1 MNVEIKEKFPVE
13 IIEEGTLMDFI
24 DQEFVFVIKD
34 ETWMPYEL
42 QCLKQK
48 PLEIQFVYKYDIA
61 VFLLTIEDA
70 LDTSD
75 FIFNVHDNTYGEEL
89 FLPDNNGYACSLY
102 FWIKKIGLWGERN
115 FIYRVKLLMSLR
127 KSFAYKKTFCIR
139 KKNFYA
145 IWKDYKWPMNHLRC
159 SHWHYQQISSNK
171 GGVFPF

>member
-75 FIFNVHDNTYGEEL
+75 FIFCCHDNIYDAALWKKYEQGSGAMCTLYLLDEANVVKGKRRVCLSTKMSNCISECLQVQKEHSYVEEE
-89 FLPDNNGYACSLY
+89 FACNLE
-102 FWIKKIGLWGERN
+102 GLQA
-115 FIYRVKLLMSLR
+115 
-127 KSFAYKKTFCIR
+127 AYEPFELQPLALASETF
-139 KKNFYA
+139 
-145 IWKDYKWPMNHLRC
+145 
-159 SHWHYQQISSNK
+159 
-171 GGVFPF
+171 

>member
-1 MNVEIKEKFPVE
+1 
-13 IIEEGTLMDFI
+13 MDFI

-115 FIYRVKLLMSLR
+115 FIYRV
-127 KSFAYKKTFCIR
+127 
-139 KKNFYA
+139 NF
-145 IWKDYKWPMNHLRC
+145 
-159 SHWHYQQISSNK
+159 
-171 GGVFPF
+171 